1 MTVRARFVAGT
12 KTTEVEPDILNYMRT
27 IPIRPLKVTENTAV
41 GSIVAIGL
49 TISLIP
55 LALVILLF
63 ALIYPGLQTDSQI
76 EKNAIKATQASAH
89 GNVVSTIVLSTADLP
104 IDYIAQNGKKFRSQR
119 WAFVFGEF
127 HHDKPLQVYFLKG
140 QPEVATTDWALDALP
155 LRRGTFW
162 TFAIIFAFGVLLV
175 WALTAVAIHNAK
187 SLRQTASNPAAIEAA
202 ILSGN
207 QIKNSR
213 YWNYSWQLPN
223 GKTRKNLV
231 VWSPDI
237 KPYFTTPAEDR
248 ALAIVCGNGLA
259 HLVDADGRPFDL
271 GASEL
276 EAIAKE
282 LHSLRR

>member
-1 MTVRARFVAGT
+1 
-12 KTTEVEPDILNYMRT
+12 MRI
-27 IPIRPLKVTENTAV
+27 IPIRPLKVTENTAT
-41 GSIVAIGL
+41 GSIVTIGL
-49 TISLIP
+49 AISLIP
-55 LALVILLF
+55 LTLAILLF
-63 ALIYPGLQTDSQI
+63 ALVYPGLKTDSEI
-76 EKNAIKATQASAH
+76 EKNAVRAGQATAH
-89 GNVVSTIVLSTADLP
+89 GGVVSTIILSTADLP
-104 IDYIAQNGKKFRSQR
+104 IDYAAQNGKRFRSQR

-127 HHDKPLQVYFLKG
+127 HHEKALQVYFLKG
-140 QPEVATTDWALDALP
+140 QPEIATTNWALDALP
-155 LRRGTFW
+155 LRWGTFW
-162 TFAIIFAFGVLLV
+162 TFAIIFIFGVLLV

-207 QIKNSR
+207 QIKNNR

-231 VWSPDI
+231 AWSPDR

-276 EAIAKE
+276 EALAQE
-282 LHSLRR
+282 LHSLHL

>member
-1 MTVRARFVAGT
+1 
-12 KTTEVEPDILNYMRT
+12 MRI
-27 IPIRPLKVTENTAV
+27 IPIRPLKVTENTAT

-63 ALIYPGLQTDSQI
+63 ALVYPGLQTDSQI
-76 EKNAIKATQASAH
+76 AKNAVKTKQAEAH
-89 GNVVSTIVLSTADLP
+89 GDVVSTVVLSTADLP
-104 IDYIAQNGKKFRSQR
+104 IDYIVQGGKFKSRR

-127 HHDKPLQVYFLKG
+127 HHEKPLQVFYLKG
-140 QPEVATTDWALDALP
+140 QPEIGTTNWAIDALP
-155 LRRGTFW
+155 LRLGTFW
-162 TFAIIFAFGVLLV
+162 AFAIIFAFGVLLV
-175 WALTAVAIHNAK
+175 LALTAVAIHHAK
-187 SLRQTASNPAAIEAA
+187 SLRRTASKPAAIEAA

-207 QIKNSR
+207 QRKNNR
-213 YWNYSWQLPN
+213 YWNYSWELPN

-231 VWSPDI
+231 TWSPDR

-259 HLVDADGRPFDL
+259 HLVDVEGRPFDL
-271 GASEL
+271 GVSEL

-282 LHSLRR
+282 LRSA

>member
-1 MTVRARFVAGT
+1 MTVRERSVAGT
-12 KTTEVEPDILNYMRT
+12 MPAEVEPDISNYMRT
-27 IPIRPLKVTENTAV
+27 IPIRPLKVTEKTAT

-63 ALIYPGLQTDSQI
+63 ALIYPGLQTDSKI
-76 EKNAIKATQASAH
+76 EKNAVKTTQASAH
-89 GNVVSTIVLSTADLP
+89 GNVVSTMILSTADLP
-104 IDYIAQNGKKFRSQR
+104 INYITQNGKKFKSQR

-140 QPEVATTDWALDALP
+140 QPAVATTDWALDALP
-155 LRRGTFW
+155 LRWGTFW
-162 TFAIIFAFGVLLV
+162 TFAIIFAFGVFLV
-175 WALTAVAIHNAK
+175 WALTAVVIHNAK
-187 SLRQTASNPAAIEAA
+187 SLRQTASKPAAIEAA

-207 QIKNSR
+207 QVKNSW

-223 GKTRKNLV
+223 GKTRKSLV
-231 VWSPDI
+231 VWSPDR

-276 EAIAKE
+276 EAIAKQ
-282 LHSLRR
+282 LRSA

>member
-1 MTVRARFVAGT
+1 
-12 KTTEVEPDILNYMRT
+12 MRI
-27 IPIRPLKVTENTAV
+27 IPIRPLKVTENTTT

-63 ALIYPGLQTDSQI
+63 ALVYPGLQTDSQI
-76 EKNAIKATQASAH
+76 AKNAVKTVQAEAH
-89 GNVVSTIVLSTADLP
+89 GDVVSTVVLSTADLP
-104 IDYIAQNGKKFRSQR
+104 IDYIVQGGKFKSRR

-127 HHDKPLQVYFLKG
+127 HHEKPLQVFYLKG
-140 QPEVATTDWALDALP
+140 QPEIGTTNWAIDALP
-155 LRRGTFW
+155 LRWGTFW
-162 TFAIIFAFGVLLV
+162 AFAIIFAFGVLLV
-175 WALTAVAIHNAK
+175 WALTAVAIHHAK
-187 SLRQTASNPAAIEAA
+187 SLRRTASKPGAIEAA

-207 QIKNSR
+207 QIKNNR
-213 YWNYSWQLPN
+213 YWNYSWELPN

-231 VWSPDI
+231 AWSPNR

-259 HLVDADGRPFDL
+259 HLVDAEGWPFDL
-271 GASEL
+271 GVSEL

-282 LHSLRR
+282 LRSA